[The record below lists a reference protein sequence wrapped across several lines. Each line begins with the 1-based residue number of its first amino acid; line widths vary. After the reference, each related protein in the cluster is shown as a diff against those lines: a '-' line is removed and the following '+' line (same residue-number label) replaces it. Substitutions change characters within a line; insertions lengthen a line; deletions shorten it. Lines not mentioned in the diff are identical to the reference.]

1 MREVIDYSK
10 DFLKNTIKTVKKIK
24 EDTLY
29 KGIATIQLF
38 DENKNLIKEVKSTNC
53 INKAVLS
60 EMYVN
65 MFKYRLLT
73 NSSSPIYSNES
84 PARWLLL
91 TNNTDEENP
100 NYKYLKG
107 EIIGYADGWNT
118 YSGTDVLKG
127 SLNTSETT
135 VSEWNK
141 HFVIDFPTHA
151 ANGTF
156 QSIYWTQYF
165 GTRVMQDEVIMS
177 GLTNIGCICANET
190 FLFVCVMNNNNK
202 LIKRYNLAT
211 KEINE
216 IVLDRDI
223 GNCFCNET
231 NLFIVGKD
239 NIIYKYDLD
248 ANLISA
254 CFGVNDYR
262 YLFAYYNNEI
272 IVYSPW
278 SICLMFYN
286 EEGTLIRE
294 YSLAGVMPS
303 NNIVRE
309 MYVNE
314 GLIYLIISSQG
325 KSVYKFD
332 IASGTLHERTTR
344 YVIAYSSGTT
354 SDNIYMYGF
363 DICRNTKNIFFF
375 YGGIVYKGTDTEYF
389 SHTTLPE
396 PVTKTSASTMKIQYD
411 FIVEPRGTFEMGDE
425 KVDGSNN

>member
-1 MREVIDYSK
+1 MIEAIDYSK

-60 EMYVN
+60 EIYVN
-65 MFKYRLLT
+65 MFKCRLLT

-91 TNNTDEENP
+91 TNNADEENP

-118 YSGTDVLKG
+118 YSGTNVLKG

-156 QSIYWTQYF
+156 QSIYWTSYF

-177 GLTNIGCICANET
+177 GLTNIECICANET

-239 NIIYKYDLD
+239 NIIYKYDLNG
-248 ANLISA
+248 NLISV
-254 CFGVNDYR
+254 CFGVNDN
-262 YLFAYYNNEI
+262 LFAYYNNEI
-272 IVYSPW
+272 IALNTDSKKL
-278 SICLMFYN
+278 SFYN
-286 EEGTLIRE
+286 EDGILIRDYTIE
-294 YSLAGVMPS
+294 INRMD
-303 NNIVRE
+303 IRE
-309 MYVNE
+309 MYINN
-314 GLIYLIISSQG
+314 GIIYIIANSSSKALIR
-325 KSVYKFD
+325 FD
-332 IASGTLHERTTR
+332 IASGKQHNVSVGYTL
-344 YVIAYSSGTT
+344 YWPGDSS
-354 SDNIYMYGF
+354 NNNYMYGK
-363 DICRNTKNIFFF
+363 DICRNSKNVFF
-375 YGGIVYKGTDTEYF
+375 YIKGVVRIGTDTEYF

-411 FIVEPRGTFEMGDE
+411 FIVEPRGMFEIGDE
-425 KVDGSNN
+425 KADGSNN

>member
-10 DFLKNTIKTVKKIK
+10 DFLKNTIKTVKKTK
-24 EDTLY
+24 EDTMY

-84 PARWLLL
+84 PAYYLLL
-91 TNNTDEENP
+91 TNNADEENP

-118 YSGTDVLKG
+118 YSGTDGLKG

-156 QSIYWTQYF
+156 QSIYWTSYW
-165 GTRVMQDEVIMS
+165 GTKVMQDEAIMS

-216 IVLDRDI
+216 IVLDKDI
-223 GNCFCNET
+223 ENCFCNET
-231 NLFIVGKD
+231 DLFIVGKD

-248 ANLISA
+248 GNLINA
-254 CFGVNDYR
+254 CFGVNDE
-262 YLFAYYNNEI
+262 LFAYYNNEI
-272 IVYSPW
+272 ISLDIYSNKL
-278 SICLMFYN
+278 SFYN

-294 YSLAGVMPS
+294 YTLSLGNGVS
-303 NNIVRE
+303 IVE
-309 MYVNE
+309 MYVND
-314 GLIYLIISSQG
+314 GIIYIIVNSRSKALIR
-325 KSVYKFD
+325 FD
-332 IASGTLHERTTR
+332 IASGKQHNVAVNYTL
-344 YVIAYSSGTT
+344 YWPGGNSNSGH
-354 SDNIYMYGF
+354 MYGK
-363 DICRNTKNIFFF
+363 DICRNSKNVFFHTN
-375 YGGIVYKGTDTEYF
+375 GVVRIGTDTEYF

-411 FIVEPRGTFEMGDE
+411 FIVEPRGTFEIGDE

>member
-1 MREVIDYSK
+1 MIEAIDYSK

-84 PARWLLL
+84 PARYLLL
-91 TNNTDEENP
+91 TNNSDEENP

-118 YSGTDVLKG
+118 YSGTDGLKG
-127 SLNTSETT
+127 GLNTSETT

-156 QSIYWTQYF
+156 QSIYWTSYW
-165 GTRVMQDEVIMS
+165 GTKVIQDEAIMS

-190 FLFVCVMNNNNK
+190 FLFACVMNNNNK

-223 GNCFCNET
+223 ENCFCNET
-231 NLFIVGKD
+231 YLFIVGKD

-248 ANLISA
+248 GNLINA
-254 CFGVNDYR
+254 CFGVNDE
-262 YLFAYYNNEI
+262 LFAYYNNEI
-272 IVYSPW
+272 ISLDIYSNKL
-278 SICLMFYN
+278 SFYN
-286 EEGTLIRE
+286 EDGILIRDYTIE
-294 YSLAGVMPS
+294 ITRDVS
-303 NNIVRE
+303 IRE
-309 MYVNE
+309 MYINDGIIYIIVNSRDKA
-314 GLIYLIISSQG
+314 LIR
-325 KSVYKFD
+325 FD
-332 IASGTLHERTTR
+332 IASGKQHNVAVNYTLFWPG
-344 YVIAYSSGTT
+344 SNSN
-354 SDNIYMYGF
+354 SDYMYGK
-363 DICRNTKNIFFF
+363 DICRNSKNVFFHIN
-375 YGGIVYKGTDTEYF
+375 GVVRIGTDTEYF

-411 FIVEPRGTFEMGDE
+411 FIVEPRGMFEIGDE
-425 KVDGSNN
+425 K

>member
-10 DFLKNTIKTVKKIK
+10 DFLKNTIKTVKKTK
-24 EDTLY
+24 EDTMY

-91 TNNTDEENP
+91 TNNADEENP

-156 QSIYWTQYF
+156 QSIYWTSYF
-165 GTRVMQDEVIMS
+165 GTKVIHDESIMS

-223 GNCFCNET
+223 ENCFCNET

-248 ANLISA
+248 GNLISA
-254 CFGVNDYR
+254 CFEVSGN
-262 YLFAYYNNEI
+262 LFAYYNNEI
-272 IVYSPW
+272 IALNTTSNK
-278 SICLMFYN
+278 LAFYN

-294 YSLAGVMPS
+294 YTLSLGNGVS
-303 NNIVRE
+303 IVE
-309 MYVNE
+309 MYVNDR
-314 GLIYLIISSQG
+314 LIYLIVGSSS
-325 KSVYKFD
+325 KKLIRFD
-332 IASGTLHERTTR
+332 IASGKQHNVATNYTLFWP
-344 YVIAYSSGTT
+344 GGDT
-354 SDNIYMYGF
+354 SYGYMYGK
-363 DICRNTKNIFFF
+363 DICRNSKNVFFHTN
-375 YGGIVYKGTDTEYF
+375 GIVRIGTDTEYF

-411 FIVEPRGTFEMGDE
+411 FIVEPRGMFEIGDE
-425 KVDGSNN
+425 KADGSNN